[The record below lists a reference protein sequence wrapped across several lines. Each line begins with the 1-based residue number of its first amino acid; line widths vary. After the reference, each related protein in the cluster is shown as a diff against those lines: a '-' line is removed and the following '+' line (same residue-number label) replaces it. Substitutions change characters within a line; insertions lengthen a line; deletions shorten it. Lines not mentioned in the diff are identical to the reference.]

1 MYLFTLTVGQQIVE
15 DLILDD
21 ADAYSLVDDRKRV
34 SYISITQRSPMQ
46 IKGSRNVSHNAS
58 RLEIKLRQFSSIVL
72 SFLVGICFILRR
84 SGILNDSLTRWF
96 VSLSLAWSFC
106 SC

>member
-1 MYLFTLTVGQQIVE
+1 VYLFTLTVGEQIGE

-34 SYISITQRSPMQ
+34 SYISITQRRSMQ
-46 IKGSRNVSHNAS
+46 IKGSRNVSHQRISPGN
-58 RLEIKLRQFSSIVL
+58 KTSSV
-72 SFLVGICFILRR
+72 FIDC
-84 SGILNDSLTRWF
+84 SILLGWDLFYSSVET
-96 VSLSLAWSFC
+96 C